1 MAAPHDPPAEPADP
15 APPDEPDLRPELDA
29 ARQRRLALGDAM
41 TALERVAASP
51 AGAESWPEQLA
62 ETLSTLQHALERHIA
77 EVEQPA
83 GLLSAALDA
92 APRLVPQV
100 ERLRLDHDVIADRVD
115 DLDRWVATPGPID
128 PAATRHR
135 VMVVLGLLADH
146 RQRGADLV
154 YEAYAVD
161 IGGG

>member
-1 MAAPHDPPAEPADP
+1 M
-15 APPDEPDLRPELDA
+15 
-29 ARQRRLALGDAM
+29 M
-41 TALERVAASP
+41 ALERVAASP
-51 AGAESWPEQLA
+51 AGAESWQGQLA
-62 ETLSTLQHALERHIA
+62 ETIATLHDALDRHVE
-77 EVEQPA
+77 EVEQPT

-100 ERLRLDHDVIADRVD
+100 DRLRLDHDVIADRVD

-128 PAATRHR
+128 PAATRRR